1 MKKCLLFI
9 ILFITIISNINVYGD
24 DLNLNCSSNILIDA
38 DYGRVLYGKNINKKV
53 YPASLTKLLTALTVL
68 DLGDLEDVL
77 TVDENT
83 PYEIDGSHIALEPGE
98 KLTLED
104 MLHGLLIASANDV
117 AEVIAKNY
125 SSYDGQFIELMNIKA
140 EKLGTENSNFV
151 NPHGLHDDNH
161 YTTTYDLSRIALAA
175 YNNDI
180 IKDIIKKTKYTIE
193 ETNIKTEKRHLIS
206 TNKLLVGT
214 GYGNQIILDGRYI
227 DMKYEYANGMKTGY
241 TPEARSCFIGSA
253 EKDGISL
260 ISVVIRGSTL
270 DVYTDTHK
278 LLNYGFNLHEKVNLI
293 NTNEFIKNI
302 EFENGDS
309 KYLSLISGEDLY
321 SVVKSNEVDNIE
333 KVVALDE
340 YRLPISKGDKIGE
353 VKFYLNN
360 ELLGITPIISTFSV
374 DRMVVE
380 DMNLTWFALK
390 TIIFFIL
397 AIAVFIIVLRFIN
410 KFRLYRLRKN
420 KKIRR

>member
-1 MKKCLLFI
+1 MDKEI
-9 ILFITIISNINVYGD
+9 
-24 DLNLNCSSNILIDA
+24 
-38 DYGRVLYGKNINKKV
+38 

-68 DLGDLEDVL
+68 DLGELDDVL
-77 TVDENT
+77 TVDEKT

-98 KLTLED
+98 ELTLED
-104 MLHGLLIASANDV
+104 MLHGLLIASANDA

-125 SSYDGQFIELMNIKA
+125 SSYEGQFIELMNIKA
-140 EKLGTENSNFV
+140 EKLGAKNSNFV

-161 YTTTYDLSRIALAA
+161 YTTAYDLSRIAMAA

-180 IKDIIKKTKYTIE
+180 IRNIINKTKYTIE

-241 TPEARSCFIGSA
+241 TPEAGSCFIGSA

-260 ISVVIRGSTL
+260 ISVVIRGNTL

-293 NTNEFIKNI
+293 NKNEFIKNI
-302 EFENGDS
+302 ELENGDS
-309 KYLSLISGEDLY
+309 KFLSLISGENLY
-321 SVVKSNEVDNIE
+321 SVVKSSEINNIE
-333 KVVALDE
+333 KVIELE
-340 YRLPISKGDKIGE
+340 KYSLPISKGDKLGE
-353 VKFYLNN
+353 VKFYLNK

-374 DRMVVE
+374 DKIVIE

-390 TIIFFIL
+390 TILFFIL
-397 AIAVFIIVLRFIN
+397 AIGVFIIILRFIN